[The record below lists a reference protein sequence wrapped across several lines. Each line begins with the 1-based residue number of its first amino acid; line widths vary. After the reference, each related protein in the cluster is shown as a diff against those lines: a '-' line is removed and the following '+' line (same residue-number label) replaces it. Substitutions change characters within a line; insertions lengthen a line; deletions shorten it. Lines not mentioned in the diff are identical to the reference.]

1 MEAEK
6 EQLSVEYH
14 KLKKNE
20 KLIESKQTNEDKEK
34 SELKSEN
41 SRLRRTIEE
50 LKVDLDK
57 EKENI
62 RVLEHQNRKKRK
74 EAIKPIVSEKVQ
86 RLVPVRFEEIE
97 LGLLLVNYALES
109 SALSSIAH
117 LFQEEE
123 LRCGRLV

>member
-1 MEAEK
+1 M
-6 EQLSVEYH
+6 EYH

-117 LFQEEE
+117 LFQE
-123 LRCGRLV
+123 